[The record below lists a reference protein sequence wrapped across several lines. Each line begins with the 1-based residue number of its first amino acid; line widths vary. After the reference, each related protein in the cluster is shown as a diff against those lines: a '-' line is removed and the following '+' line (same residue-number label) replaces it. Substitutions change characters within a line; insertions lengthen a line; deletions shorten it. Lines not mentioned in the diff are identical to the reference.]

1 MSLNSFDKQ
10 KLAEH
15 LFDEI
20 GEIDDYIIAS
30 AESFRPAKS
39 KAFIRKVA
47 VAALAAALSISL
59 ILGVLVVNMD
69 KKGNT
74 PSHMHDSDKNQDS
87 DNVQNGNVSDPLPE
101 SPSDEDSA
109 GEGISARSLSSN
121 LYYMKET
128 VFSDRISEE
137 DIKFFDGKARLIWKF
152 TDEEFYRV
160 CAIDASKLAKIQ
172 WIIEEK
178 KSTAF
183 SPDSYSSVLEG
194 FWISLGDGKIISPF
208 LISSDGNIGYNKLFS
223 YEAEIE
229 PSEELTQYICDIIER
244 Y

>member
-1 MSLNSFDKQ
+1 MSLNSNDKQ

-47 VAALAAALSISL
+47 IAALAAALSISL
-59 ILGVLVVNMD
+59 ILGVLVANMD

-137 DIKFFDGKARLIWKF
+137 DIKFFDGRARLIWKF
-152 TDEEFYRV
+152 SDEEFFRV
-160 CAIDASKLAKIQ
+160 CPISSRQLREIQQAIDNG
-172 WIIEEK
+172 
-178 KSTAF
+178 KSNPY
-183 SPDSYSSVLEG
+183 SPDEYSYLLEG

-208 LISSDGNIGYNKLFS
+208 LISSEGNTGYNQLFS
-223 YEAEIE
+223 YDAEIE
-229 PSEELTQYICDIIER
+229 PSEALTNYICDIIER

>member
-1 MSLNSFDKQ
+1 MSISENDKQ
-10 KLAEH
+10 RLAEH

-30 AESFRPAKS
+30 AESFRPNKQ
-39 KAFIRKVA
+39 KIFLRKLSIVA
-47 VAALAAALSISL
+47 IAAALTATL
-59 ILGVLVVNMD
+59 ALGVFIANVNKSD
-69 KKGNT
+69 DL
-74 PSHMHDSDKNQDS
+74 PSGPPSTDQDQSSDD
-87 DNVQNGNVSDPLPE
+87 VQNGDASEPLPQE
-101 SPSDEDSA
+101 PSDEDASGDA
-109 GEGISARSLSSN
+109 VIATSLSAK

-128 VFSDRISEE
+128 DSAEKLDAS

-152 TDEEFYRV
+152 TDEDFFRV

-183 SPDSYSSVLEG
+183 SPHGYSSILEG

-208 LISSDGNIGYNKLFS
+208 LISSDGNTGYNKLFS
-223 YEAEIE
+223 YDSEIE
-229 PSEELTQYICDIIER
+229 PSEELTQYVCDIIER